1 MRKVV
6 YRCRMIAK
14 FVSNAWLLE
23 QMIRFAE
30 EPKPLHLKESDILSK
45 GSQDILAA
53 VALQI
58 FTVEG
63 KTRVH
68 RCVFLGSI
76 PHLSYAKIAP
86 FISAHWSSVLPPLC
100 AFLWRVSI
108 VHPL

>member
-76 PHLSYAKIAP
+76 PHSQPVCSRLLPIY
-86 FISAHWSSVLPPLC
+86 SVVLVIMC
-100 AFLWRVSI
+100 SWVFSGDAM
-108 VHPL
+108 